1 MNAGNEAKVVA
12 TGVCKLFEGP
22 DGEPFDA
29 VDQISM
35 RVLPGELTA
44 LVGPDG
50 AGKTTLLRMMAGLMK
65 PDGGQLMV
73 LGTDVALDPQSVQN
87 RISYMPQ
94 RFGLYEDLS
103 VQETSISM
111 PICMACRRRYGQSAS
126 AACWRWSTWRAS
138 RHVRPESSRVV

>member
-22 DGEPFDA
+22 DGVPFDA

-65 PDGGQLMV
+65 PDGGQLQV

-103 VQETSISM
+103 V
-111 PICMACRRRYGQSAS
+111 
-126 AACWRWSTWRAS
+126 
-138 RHVRPESSRVV
+138 